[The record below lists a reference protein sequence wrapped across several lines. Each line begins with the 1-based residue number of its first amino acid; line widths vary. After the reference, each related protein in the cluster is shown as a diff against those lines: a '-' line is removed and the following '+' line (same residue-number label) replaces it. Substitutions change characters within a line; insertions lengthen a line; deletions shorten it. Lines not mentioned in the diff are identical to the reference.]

1 MPALRTLRRKRLI
14 TAKAAARAAWD
25 ERDLIVAAIERYA
38 ERSSFRVSALAAE
51 GGPASQQPTPEVTK
65 PRCVSGVSVIA
76 AEGLEPPTRGL

>member
-38 ERSSFRVSALAAE
+38 ERSSFRVSALAA
-51 GGPASQQPTPEVTK
+51 
-65 PRCVSGVSVIA
+65 
-76 AEGLEPPTRGL
+76 